1 MKRGTTV
8 LFVLDHKLRDGILV
22 RQTPTE
28 AIIRTTEKVYKVRK
42 TQVATEDIGGRNA
55 RARFSVCRNNASD
68 SGRNGEKG
76 QRVRPSTGGETESP
90 PIFKG
95 GWPV

>member
-55 RARFSVCRNNASD
+55 RARFSAVTDTRYPPSYTP
-68 SGRNGEKG
+68 SGRTI
-76 QRVRPSTGGETESP
+76 RYYSCSRRRPELS
-90 PIFKG
+90 
-95 GWPV
+95 V